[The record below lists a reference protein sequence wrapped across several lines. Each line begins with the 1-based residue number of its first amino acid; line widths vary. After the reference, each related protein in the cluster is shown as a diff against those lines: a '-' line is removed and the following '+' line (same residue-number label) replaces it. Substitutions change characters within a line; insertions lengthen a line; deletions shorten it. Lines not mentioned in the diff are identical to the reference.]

1 MFWFQKYHNTLCL
14 SLHNFASVLLLFS
27 LGTIVS
33 PRRKWKQCLCK
44 ILEVQTKSI
53 LVFLKVAYVAL
64 NFCGFGLGFV
74 TILNFFVVRIINS
87 VFKFLKSGINKF
99 ISYEIHIHMFC
110 FQKYHN
116 TLCLS
121 LHNFASV
128 LLLFSLGTKVSP
140 RRKWKQCLCKILEV
154 QTKSILVFLKVA
166 YVALNFVGLG

>member
-1 MFWFQKYHNTLCL
+1 METMFMQN
-14 SLHNFASVLLLFS
+14 
-27 LGTIVS
+27 
-33 PRRKWKQCLCK
+33 
-44 ILEVQTKSI
+44 LEVQTKSI

-74 TILNFFVVRIINS
+74 TIPNFFVVRIINS

-99 ISYEIHIHMFC
+99 IFYEIHIHMFC

-140 RRKWKQCLCKILEV
+140 RRNNVYAKFWRDKQR
-154 QTKSILVFLKVA
+154 VFW
-166 YVALNFVGLG
+166 YF